1 MEDANMYDP
10 EDDDFNPAGDLDW
23 TESDAHN
30 EDYDEIREWTD
41 EEDIEGLIDSYTN
54 EGDRE

>member
-1 MEDANMYDP
+1 MYDP
-10 EDDDFNPAGDLDW
+10 EDDDFDPAGDLDW

-54 EGDRE
+54 EGDQE